1 MPEQNNPS
9 SLTMTTEL
17 VCFIWSEL
25 ELREQRWPVY
35 NQCNIG
41 AYEVMHAV
49 HEIAEHYRPVAAS
62 SNLEWL
68 DVLYAVCGAIAEEI
82 HKFMR
87 NNRRMPT
94 WSELGIE
101 SWSVSSIS

>member
-1 MPEQNNPS
+1 MTEQNKPS
-9 SLTMTTEL
+9 NLTMTTEL
-17 VCFIWSEL
+17 TCFIWSEL

-62 SNLEWL
+62 SDVEWL
-68 DVLYAVCGAIAEEI
+68 DILYVRCAQIADSI
-82 HKFMR
+82 HSFMYR
-87 NNRRMPT
+87 NECMPT
-94 WSELGIE
+94 WSELGLNHD
-101 SWSVSSIS
+101 